1 MTAPATSPT
10 ATAPETLEGWYALHQ
25 IFSIDRIAMRALPE
39 RRREQERND
48 THATRNDSGGD
59 GRNGWSAHVEL
70 IGSKA
75 DLMVIHFRPT
85 LDGIGEA
92 QRAFER
98 QPVVAALRHVYS
110 FLSVTEAGLYHL
122 SADLARGAVERG
134 GAVGDAAYAA
144 ELTRRVSAE
153 RESAHVQRRL
163 YPAIP
168 EGMRYVSFYPMSK
181 RRSVGQNW
189 YALPLDERSRLMHT
203 HGLTGRRY
211 AGRVVQIIT
220 GAIGLDAWEW
230 GVTLFA
236 RDPLDF
242 KKLVTDMRFDEVSAN
257 YADFGDF
264 YVGTLAATDLET
276 TVETIVSGRP

>member
-1 MTAPATSPT
+1 MTAPKPSAS

-25 IFSIDRIAMRALPE
+25 IFSIDRQAFRAGSAHGVS
-39 RRREQERND
+39 RERND
-48 THATRNDSGGD
+48 THATRNDAPSAD
-59 GRNGWSAHVEL
+59 GNGWTAHVEL

-85 LDGIGEA
+85 LDGIGQA

-98 QPVVAALRHVYS
+98 QPVAASLRQVYS

-122 SADLARGAVERG
+122 SADLARATAQRG
-134 GAVGDAAYAA
+134 GSIGDEAYTA
-144 ELTRRVSAE
+144 ELNRRASAE

-163 YPAIP
+163 YPSIP

-181 RRSVGQNW
+181 RRAVGQNW
-189 YALPLDERSRLMHT
+189 YGLPLEERSRLMHT
-203 HGLTGRRY
+203 HGITGRRY
-211 AGRVVQIIT
+211 AGRVMQIIT

-264 YVGTLAATDLET
+264 YVGTLATSDLET
-276 TVETIVSGRP
+276 TVETIVNGHP